1 MNNNLFLKK
10 YKNSCE
16 LVTKEGPLGILNHL
30 HYNIIGFKPKAKK
43 KKKPPPKKPE
53 PDYSYVTSIVK
64 YDFNQNKNFVP
75 QLSNLLNYLKNKEMN
90 NNIIKRRTQLKK
102 NNNNEEKHYNFIKN
116 DNNNNDDAFNT
127 KIIRKKLKFKTDNEK
142 QNYINLDKLTEQ
154 NTLKFKNKRIQNQIV
169 NKSQSMTSNND
180 INSYIYIFDKNSNK
194 ILPLINH
201 SQDMNNYL
209 KISKMNNNSKKKY
222 FTPLINRQSRIYDK
236 NKIRKFH
243 FNKEMINNEILI
255 KSNSTMNIYR
265 KNNDDIN
272 IENNYIYNENNND
285 KINNLFSKEIAEN
298 KNNEEIKERNL
309 NMIKQRINKFNE
321 LKIKNNQIEDNHKYL
336 NIIDEEEEDENS
348 KNSNVNN
355 NKNLNLLQ
363 ILMKQRQQY
372 FKNIENSIKY
382 QNAMP
387 MDF

>member
-90 NNIIKRRTQLKK
+90 NNIIKSRTQLKK

-116 DNNNNDDAFNT
+116 DNNKYDAFNT

-154 NTLKFKNKRIQNQIV
+154 NMLKFKNKRIQNQIV

-180 INSYIYIFDKNSNK
+180 INSYIFDKNSNK

-201 SQDMNNYL
+201 SQDMNHYL
-209 KISKMNNNSKKKY
+209 KINKMNNNSKIKS
-222 FTPLINRQSRIYDK
+222 FTPFINRQSRIYDK

-243 FNKEMINNEILI
+243 FNKEIINNEILK

-321 LKIKNNQIEDNHKYL
+321 LKLKNNQIEDNHKYL
-336 NIIDEEEEDENS
+336 NIIDEEEDENS
-348 KNSNVNN
+348 KNSNANN

-372 FKNIENSIKY
+372 FKNMENSIKY
-382 QNAMP
+382 QKAMS

>member
-10 YKNSCE
+10 YKKSCE

-90 NNIIKRRTQLKK
+90 NNIIKSRTQLKK

-116 DNNNNDDAFNT
+116 DNNNDDAFNT

-180 INSYIYIFDKNSNK
+180 INSYIFDKNSNK

-209 KISKMNNNSKKKY
+209 KINKMNNNSKIKS
-222 FTPLINRQSRIYDK
+222 FTPFINRQSRIYDK

-243 FNKEMINNEILI
+243 FNKEIINNEILK

-272 IENNYIYNENNND
+272 IENNYIYNYNEINND

-336 NIIDEEEEDENS
+336 NIIDEEEDENS

>member
-10 YKNSCE
+10 YKKSCE

-90 NNIIKRRTQLKK
+90 NNIIKSRTQLKK

-116 DNNNNDDAFNT
+116 DNNNDDAFNT

-154 NTLKFKNKRIQNQIV
+154 NMLKFKNKRIQNQIV

-180 INSYIYIFDKNSNK
+180 INSYIFDKNSNK

-201 SQDMNNYL
+201 SQNMNNYL
-209 KISKMNNNSKKKY
+209 KINKMNNNSKIKS
-222 FTPLINRQSRIYDK
+222 FTPFINRQSRIYDK

-243 FNKEMINNEILI
+243 FNKEIINNEILK

-272 IENNYIYNENNND
+272 IENNYIYNYNENNND

-321 LKIKNNQIEDNHKYL
+321 LKLKNNQIEDNHKYL
-336 NIIDEEEEDENS
+336 NIIDEEEDENS

-382 QNAMP
+382 QKAMS

>member
-10 YKNSCE
+10 YKKSCE

-90 NNIIKRRTQLKK
+90 NNIIKSRTQLKE

-116 DNNNNDDAFNT
+116 DNNNDDDEFNT

-180 INSYIYIFDKNSNK
+180 INSYIFDKNSNK

-209 KISKMNNNSKKKY
+209 KINKMNNNSKKKY

-243 FNKEMINNEILI
+243 FNKEIINNEILK

-265 KNNDDIN
+265 KNNGDIN
-272 IENNYIYNENNND
+272 IENNYIYNYNEINND

-321 LKIKNNQIEDNHKYL
+321 LKLKNNQIEDNHKYL
-336 NIIDEEEEDENS
+336 NIIDEEEDENS
-348 KNSNVNN
+348 KNSNANN

-372 FKNIENSIKY
+372 FKNMENSIKY
-382 QNAMP
+382 QKAML

>member
-90 NNIIKRRTQLKK
+90 NNIIKSRTQLKK

-116 DNNNNDDAFNT
+116 DNNNDDAFNT

-154 NTLKFKNKRIQNQIV
+154 NMLKFKNKRIQNQIV

-180 INSYIYIFDKNSNK
+180 INSYIFDKNSNK

-209 KISKMNNNSKKKY
+209 KINKMNNNSKIKS
-222 FTPLINRQSRIYDK
+222 FTPFINRQSRIYDK

-243 FNKEMINNEILI
+243 FNKEIVNNEILK

-272 IENNYIYNENNND
+272 IENNYIYNYNEINND
-285 KINNLFSKEIAEN
+285 KINNLFSKEIVEN

-321 LKIKNNQIEDNHKYL
+321 LKLKNNQIEDNHKYL
-336 NIIDEEEEDENS
+336 NIIDEEEDENS

-372 FKNIENSIKY
+372 FKNMENSIKY
-382 QNAMP
+382 QKAMS

>member
-10 YKNSCE
+10 YKKSCE

-90 NNIIKRRTQLKK
+90 NNIIKSRTQLKK

-116 DNNNNDDAFNT
+116 DNNNDDAFNT

-154 NTLKFKNKRIQNQIV
+154 NMLKFKNKRIQNQIV

-180 INSYIYIFDKNSNK
+180 INSYIFDKNSNK

-209 KISKMNNNSKKKY
+209 KINKMNNNSKIKS
-222 FTPLINRQSRIYDK
+222 FTPFINRQSRIYDK

-243 FNKEMINNEILI
+243 FNKEIINNEILK

-321 LKIKNNQIEDNHKYL
+321 LKLKNNQIKDNHKYL
-336 NIIDEEEEDENS
+336 NIIDEEEDENS

-372 FKNIENSIKY
+372 FKNMENSIKY
-382 QNAMP
+382 QKAMS

>member
-10 YKNSCE
+10 YQKSCE

-53 PDYSYVTSIVK
+53 PDYSYITSIVK

-75 QLSNLLNYLKNKEMN
+75 QLSNLLNYLKNKEMK
-90 NNIIKRRTQLKK
+90 NNIIKSRTQLKK

-116 DNNNNDDAFNT
+116 DNNNDDAFNT

-180 INSYIYIFDKNSNK
+180 INSYIFDKNSNK

-209 KISKMNNNSKKKY
+209 KINKMNNNSKKKY
-222 FTPLINRQSRIYDK
+222 FTPFINRQTRIYDK

-243 FNKEMINNEILI
+243 FNKEIINNEILK

-272 IENNYIYNENNND
+272 IENNYIYNYNEINND

-321 LKIKNNQIEDNHKYL
+321 LKLKNNQIEDNHKYL
-336 NIIDEEEEDENS
+336 NIIDEEEDENS

-382 QNAMP
+382 QKAMS

>member
-336 NIIDEEEEDENS
+336 NIIDEEEDENS

-372 FKNIENSIKY
+372 FKNIENGIKY

>member
-1 MNNNLFLKK
+1 MDNNKFLKK
-10 YKNSCE
+10 YSGSSE
-16 LVTKEGPLGILNHL
+16 LVGREGPLGILNNL
-30 HYNIIGFKPKAKK
+30 HANISGYKPIKIKK
-43 KKKPPPKKPE
+43 IKQPTKPE

-180 INSYIYIFDKNSNK
+180 INSYIFDKNSNK

-201 SQDMNNYL
+201 SQDMNHYL
-209 KISKMNNNSKKKY
+209 NINKMNNNSKIKS
-222 FTPLINRQSRIYDK
+222 FTPFINRQSRIYDK

-243 FNKEMINNEILI
+243 FNKEIINNEILK

-272 IENNYIYNENNND
+272 IENNYIYDYNKNDND

-321 LKIKNNQIEDNHKYL
+321 LKLKNNQIEDNKKYL
-336 NIIDEEEEDENS
+336 NIIDEEEDENS
-348 KNSNVNN
+348 KNSNANN

-382 QNAMP
+382 QKAMP

>member
-10 YKNSCE
+10 YKKSCE

-43 KKKPPPKKPE
+43 KKKSPPKKPE

-90 NNIIKRRTQLKK
+90 NNIIKSRTQLKK
-102 NNNNEEKHYNFIKN
+102 NNNNEEKYYNFIKN
-116 DNNNNDDAFNT
+116 DNNNDDDEFNT

-154 NTLKFKNKRIQNQIV
+154 NMLKFKNKRIQNQIV

-180 INSYIYIFDKNSNK
+180 INSYIFDKNSNK

-201 SQDMNNYL
+201 SQNMNNYL
-209 KISKMNNNSKKKY
+209 KINKMNNNSKKKY
-222 FTPLINRQSRIYDK
+222 FTPFINRQSRIYDK

-243 FNKEMINNEILI
+243 FNKEIINNEILK

-265 KNNDDIN
+265 KNNGDIN
-272 IENNYIYNENNND
+272 IENNYIYNYNENNND

-321 LKIKNNQIEDNHKYL
+321 LKLKNNQIEDNHKYL
-336 NIIDEEEEDENS
+336 NKIDEEEDENN

-372 FKNIENSIKY
+372 FKNMENSIKY
-382 QNAMP
+382 QKAMT

>member
-10 YKNSCE
+10 YKKSCE

-75 QLSNLLNYLKNKEMN
+75 QLNNLLNYLKNKEMN
-90 NNIIKRRTQLKK
+90 NNIIKSRTQLKK

-116 DNNNNDDAFNT
+116 DNNNDDDDEFNT

-154 NTLKFKNKRIQNQIV
+154 NMLKFKNKRIQNQIV
-169 NKSQSMTSNND
+169 NKNQSMTSNND
-180 INSYIYIFDKNSNK
+180 INSYIFDKNSNK

-209 KISKMNNNSKKKY
+209 KINKMNNNSKIKS
-222 FTPLINRQSRIYDK
+222 FTPFINRQSRIYDK

-243 FNKEMINNEILI
+243 FNKEIINNEILK

-321 LKIKNNQIEDNHKYL
+321 LKLKNNQIEDNHKYL
-336 NIIDEEEEDENS
+336 NIIEEEEDENS

-372 FKNIENSIKY
+372 FKNMENSIKY
-382 QNAMP
+382 QKAMS

>member
-10 YKNSCE
+10 YKKSCE

-90 NNIIKRRTQLKK
+90 NNIIKSRTQLKK

-116 DNNNNDDAFNT
+116 DNNNDDDEFNT

-154 NTLKFKNKRIQNQIV
+154 NMLKFKNKRIQNQIV

-180 INSYIYIFDKNSNK
+180 INSYIFDKNSNK

-201 SQDMNNYL
+201 SQNMNNYL
-209 KISKMNNNSKKKY
+209 KINKMNNNSKIKS
-222 FTPLINRQSRIYDK
+222 FTPFINRQSRIYDK

-243 FNKEMINNEILI
+243 FNKEIINNEILK

-265 KNNDDIN
+265 KNNGDIN
-272 IENNYIYNENNND
+272 IENNYIYNYNENNND

-321 LKIKNNQIEDNHKYL
+321 LKLKNNQIEDNHKYL
-336 NIIDEEEEDENS
+336 NIIDEEEDENS

-372 FKNIENSIKY
+372 FKNMENSIKY
-382 QNAMP
+382 QKAMS

>member
-90 NNIIKRRTQLKK
+90 NNIIKSRTQLKE

-116 DNNNNDDAFNT
+116 DNNNDDDEFNT

-154 NTLKFKNKRIQNQIV
+154 NMLKFKNKRIQNQIV

-180 INSYIYIFDKNSNK
+180 INSYIFDKNSNK

-209 KISKMNNNSKKKY
+209 KINKMNNNSKKKY

-243 FNKEMINNEILI
+243 FNKEIINNEILK

-265 KNNDDIN
+265 KNNGDIN
-272 IENNYIYNENNND
+272 IENNYIYNYNEINND

-321 LKIKNNQIEDNHKYL
+321 LKLKNNQIEDNHKYL
-336 NIIDEEEEDENS
+336 NIIDEEEDENS
-348 KNSNVNN
+348 KNSNANN

-372 FKNIENSIKY
+372 FKNMENSIKY
-382 QNAMP
+382 QKAML

>member
-90 NNIIKRRTQLKK
+90 NNIIKSRTQLKK

-116 DNNNNDDAFNT
+116 DNNNDDAFNT

-154 NTLKFKNKRIQNQIV
+154 NMLKFKNKRIQNQIV

-180 INSYIYIFDKNSNK
+180 INSYIFDKNSNK

-209 KISKMNNNSKKKY
+209 KINKMNNNSKKKY
-222 FTPLINRQSRIYDK
+222 FTPFINRQTRIYDK

-243 FNKEMINNEILI
+243 FNKEIINNEILK

-321 LKIKNNQIEDNHKYL
+321 LKLKNNQIEDNHKYL
-336 NIIDEEEEDENS
+336 NIIDEEEDENS

-372 FKNIENSIKY
+372 FKNMENSIKY
-382 QNAMP
+382 QKAMS

>member
-10 YKNSCE
+10 YKKSCE

-43 KKKPPPKKPE
+43 KKKPLQKKTE

-75 QLSNLLNYLKNKEMN
+75 QLNNLLNYLKNKEMN
-90 NNIIKRRTQLKK
+90 NNIIKSRTQLKK

-116 DNNNNDDAFNT
+116 DNNNDDDAFNT

-154 NTLKFKNKRIQNQIV
+154 NMLKFKNKRIQNQIV

-180 INSYIYIFDKNSNK
+180 INSYIFDKNSNK

-201 SQDMNNYL
+201 SQDMNHYL
-209 KISKMNNNSKKKY
+209 KINKMNNNSKKKY
-222 FTPLINRQSRIYDK
+222 FTPFINRQSRIYDK

-243 FNKEMINNEILI
+243 FNKEIVNNEILK

-272 IENNYIYNENNND
+272 IENNYIYDYNKNDND

-336 NIIDEEEEDENS
+336 NIIDEEEDENS

-372 FKNIENSIKY
+372 FKNMENSIKY
-382 QNAMP
+382 QKAMS

>member
-10 YKNSCE
+10 YKKSCE

-90 NNIIKRRTQLKK
+90 NNIIKSRTQLKK

-116 DNNNNDDAFNT
+116 DNNNDDAFNT

-180 INSYIYIFDKNSNK
+180 INSYIFDKNSNK

-201 SQDMNNYL
+201 SQDMNHYL
-209 KISKMNNNSKKKY
+209 KINKMNNNSKIKS
-222 FTPLINRQSRIYDK
+222 FTPFINRQSRIYDK

-243 FNKEMINNEILI
+243 FNKEIINNEILK

-321 LKIKNNQIEDNHKYL
+321 LKLKNNQIEDNHKYL
-336 NIIDEEEEDENS
+336 NIIDEEEDENS

-372 FKNIENSIKY
+372 FKNMENSIKY
-382 QNAMP
+382 QKAML

>member
-336 NIIDEEEEDENS
+336 NIIDEEEDENS